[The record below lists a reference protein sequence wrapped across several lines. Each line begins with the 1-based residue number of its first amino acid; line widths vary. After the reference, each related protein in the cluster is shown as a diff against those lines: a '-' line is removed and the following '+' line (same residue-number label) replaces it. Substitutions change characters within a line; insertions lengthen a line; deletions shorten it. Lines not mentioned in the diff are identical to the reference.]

1 MSGLR
6 DDLPY
11 WRSRVIANIVPLQE
25 APPPEPRG
33 MVDRGSPDVAHR
45 IRLGRVLL
53 AALAVDPNDEI
64 DRLRAAV
71 VAWADT
77 VT

>member
-1 MSGLR
+1 
-6 DDLPY
+6 
-11 WRSRVIANIVPLQE
+11 
-25 APPPEPRG
+25 